1 MRHLRIQKVVV
12 IILKTNLPIKHFV
25 VIGFIMHAYTSI
37 YARRRKNKK
46 DRRLAIEQERRQYNA
61 WLNVHRYAFRG
72 LDEIAFRRMFR

>member
-25 VIGFIMHAYTSI
+25 VIGFIMHAYI

-46 DRRLAIEQERRQYNA
+46 DRRLAKAI
-61 WLNVHRYAFRG
+61 
-72 LDEIAFRRMFR
+72 